1 MPLDVDPLGLLE
13 LLEVE
18 LLLLAQLGYQV
29 VDVSWIPCMKLF
41 ELLVEYSELVCLLKW
56 SI

>member
-1 MPLDVDPLGLLE
+1 VLDVDPLGLLE

>member
-1 MPLDVDPLGLLE
+1 MLDVDPLGLLE

-18 LLLLAQLGYQV
+18 LLLLAQLGNQV
-29 VDVSWIPCMKLF
+29 VDVSRIPGMKLF